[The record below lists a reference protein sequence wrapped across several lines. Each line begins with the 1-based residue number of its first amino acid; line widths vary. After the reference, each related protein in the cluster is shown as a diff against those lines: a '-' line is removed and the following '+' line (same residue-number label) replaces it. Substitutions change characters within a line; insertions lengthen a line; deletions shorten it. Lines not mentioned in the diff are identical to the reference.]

1 LGAQEEEGQVYIT
14 LHGWKPIKGGGTME
28 RDQKIAAI
36 ISYVEA
42 NKDENG
48 SAYIC
53 NRILGYKDRIT
64 NEVVNELHARLGRA
78 KEEELDN
85 CLRSIT

>member
-1 LGAQEEEGQVYIT
+1 
-14 LHGWKPIKGGGTME
+14 MN
-28 RDQKIAAI
+28 RDEKVAAI
-36 ISYVEA
+36 MSFVDA
-42 NKDENG
+42 NRDENG

-78 KEEELDN
+78 KDEELEICYN
-85 CLRSIT
+85 SIK